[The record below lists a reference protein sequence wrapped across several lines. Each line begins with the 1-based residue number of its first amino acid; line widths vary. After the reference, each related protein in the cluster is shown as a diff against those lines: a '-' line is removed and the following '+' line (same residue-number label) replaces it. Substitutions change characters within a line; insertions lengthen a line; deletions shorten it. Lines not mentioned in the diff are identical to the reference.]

1 MSLAFVST
9 MNKKLYDE
17 YGKRFINE
25 FIDNAH
31 EDIKLFI
38 IFEGNCPGEIINLK
52 KNLIT
57 IPLMN
62 AEHNK
67 FIKFFHIKTLDLL
80 FFYEVYLLTLKKYYF

>member
-31 EDIKLFI
+31 EEIKLFI
-38 IFEGNCPGEIINLK
+38 IFEGNCPNEIINLGNTK
-52 KNLIT
+52 S
-57 IPLMN
+57 
-62 AEHNK
+62 
-67 FIKFFHIKTLDLL
+67 IKIIGISIN
-80 FFYEVYLLTLKKYYF
+80 

>member
-38 IFEGNCPGEIINLK
+38 IFEEIVQMKL
-52 KNLIT
+52 LI
-57 IPLMN
+57 
-62 AEHNK
+62 
-67 FIKFFHIKTLDLL
+67 
-80 FFYEVYLLTLKKYYF
+80 

>member
-31 EDIKLFI
+31 EEIKLFI
-38 IFEGNCPGEIINLK
+38 IFEEIVPMKL
-52 KNLIT
+52 LI
-57 IPLMN
+57 
-62 AEHNK
+62 
-67 FIKFFHIKTLDLL
+67 
-80 FFYEVYLLTLKKYYF
+80 